1 MWRPLLHCSDALL
14 KLYLK
19 SFPHL
24 TVRQR
29 GLKPFPVMIIL
40 VLRVDLALRRL
51 PRAHLI
57 NNALLNTTLVSHIYL
72 LSLVPQLLL
81 DHFCMS
87 ILILI
92 HLIQYLNL
100 VNGVE
105 TK

>member
-1 MWRPLLHCSDALL
+1 MMWKPLLHCSTALL

-19 SFPHL
+19 TSL
-24 TVRQR
+24 NTKTR
-29 GLKPFPVMIIL
+29 GLKLFPVMTIL

-57 NNALLNTTLVSHIYL
+57 NYALLNITLIGNIYL
-72 LSLVPQLLL
+72 LSLVPRLFL